1 VDRSIAVSDMRTMPQ
16 VVSEYVSPWR
26 LLTALL
32 GIFAALALVVAGI
45 GVYGVM
51 AYAVRQRTHE
61 IGIRMALG
69 AGRGEVVG
77 LVVRHAM
84 RLALWGAT
92 LGVLGALGVARVL
105 ASLMLYGVSPTDP
118 AVIGG
123 VAALLAIVALL
134 ASWLPARRATAVDPM
149 IALRSE

>member
-1 VDRSIAVSDMRTMPQ
+1 MDVASARVPPLVRYGAQNGADC
-16 VVSEYVSPWR
+16 
-26 LLTALL
+26 
-32 GIFAALALVVAGI
+32 GIAALALAVAGI

-61 IGIRMALG
+61 IGIRMAPG

-77 LVVRHAM
+77 MVVRHAM
-84 RLALWGAT
+84 RLAAWGAT
-92 LGVLGALGVARVL
+92 FGVFGALGVTRVL
-105 ASLMLYGVSPTDP
+105 ASLMLYGVSPTDR

-123 VAALLAIVALL
+123 VAALLAIVTLL
-134 ASWLPARRATAVDPM
+134 ASWLPAHRASAVDPM